1 MGQQALIA
9 EILGT
14 IFHET
19 NSAATMSRRKMAIQQ
34 LSDSNYLELVETLG
48 EKLKLVPTTE
58 FDWKRLENWL
68 PSLYSR
74 ANFGELSPAETAE
87 SNIQTQDSVRSDT
100 AAGRLLAAI
109 RTIYLAAPANTNLR
123 NLCLAWIARLG
134 NPAALEVWAQL
145 LVDSPPEFRLGI
157 HLAFAPLVSRRPVP
171 DTVFNQL
178 LQGGLAH
185 PQIAGPALDLMNYQ
199 TREQILTTHPASGR
213 AAELSRLLGWLVDR
227 LEQIEEGLASPE
239 QDLLKIQQSIAD
251 SVAMITSL
259 CDALALMGYQAAE
272 GKLLR
277 ATELR
282 HRRVQT
288 EAAAALARLGFDSGK
303 DKLIALAGEPTARLR
318 VLAYADELN
327 FLRDIPETH
336 QSEIALAESKL
347 ANWLAEPLQMGLAP
361 SSLSLIDCRE
371 MYWPGF
377 EHPVQC
383 YLFRF
388 QYGSSPGGYTNIGI
402 VGPLVH
408 CFESDIGWMSLDD
421 IYAAFAG
428 WHAVHDDIYEISLD
442 ECEQRHPGWISR
454 ITDRLQDQS
463 YIDLQPEFVGVFMES
478 RFLVAAAQQHET
490 DGFVIAAENI
500 TNWFAN
506 SEHSSQVNAEWAYMV
521 YRGRLILKTFNSFE
535 PGPYDGPDA
544 ME

>member
-9 EILGT
+9 EILGS
-14 IFHET
+14 IFHEPST
-19 NSAATMSRRKMAIQQ
+19 ATTLSRRKLAIQQ
-34 LSDSNYLELVETLG
+34 LSDADYLDLVDSLAQ
-48 EKLKLVPTTE
+48 KLSLVSDAD

-68 PSLYSR
+68 PSLYARPMFNAPSLVGDAPSADPKSEDLASS
-74 ANFGELSPAETAE
+74 ANANRLIEA
-87 SNIQTQDSVRSDT
+87 IQTIYRS
-100 AAGRLLAAI
+100 
-109 RTIYLAAPANTNLR
+109 APANNNLR
-123 NLCLAWIARLG
+123 NLCLAWLARLG
-134 NPAALEVWAQL
+134 TPIALQAWAQL
-145 LVDSPPEFRLGI
+145 MVDSPPEFRLGI
-157 HLAFAPLVSRRPVP
+157 HLAFAPLVSRRALP
-171 DTVFNQL
+171 DTLFDQL

-199 TREQILTTHPASGR
+199 TREQIRTVHPAASR

-227 LEQIEEGLASPE
+227 LEQIEEGLTTPD
-239 QDLLKIQQSIAD
+239 QDLRKIQQTIAD

-259 CDALALMGYQAAE
+259 CDALALMGHQAAE

-288 EAAAALARLGFDSGK
+288 EAAAALARLGFESGK
-303 DKLIALAGEPTARLR
+303 EKLITLAAEPTARLR

-361 SSLSLIDCRE
+361 SSLSLLDCRE

-388 QYGSSPGGYTNIGI
+388 QYGSPPSGYANIGI

-442 ECEQRHPGWISR
+442 ECEERFPGWTGQIL
-454 ITDRLQDQS
+454 DRLADQDYQQP
-463 YIDLQPEFVGVFMES
+463 QPEFVGIFMES

-490 DGFVIAAENI
+490 DGFVIAGENV

-521 YRGRLILKTFNSFE
+521 YRGRLILKTFNSLD
-535 PGPYDGPDA
+535 PGSEETGS
-544 ME
+544 E